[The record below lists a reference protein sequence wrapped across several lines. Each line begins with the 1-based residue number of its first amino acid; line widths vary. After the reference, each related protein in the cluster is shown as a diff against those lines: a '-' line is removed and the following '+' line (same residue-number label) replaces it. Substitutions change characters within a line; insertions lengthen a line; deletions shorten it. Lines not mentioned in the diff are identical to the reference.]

1 MAHSLPRKFKAAGIT
16 CGIKDSGKPDLSLF
30 VSEVPASVAGV
41 FTTNRVVGA
50 PVIVDRERVPADDA
64 RGIIINSG
72 NANACTGDQ
81 GLSNARRMTHEVAQ
95 AIHCDERQVLVCS
108 TGIIGVQLPMDV
120 ISAGIPRLAETLSD
134 SDEAYAAAAQAMMT
148 TDTFSKQ
155 ATETVD
161 TAGGPIRI
169 AGVAKGAAMI
179 GPNMATMLCVL
190 MTDAKLTPPQ
200 CDRILRY
207 SVDRSFNCI
216 SVEGHESTSD
226 SVLFFANGAAGT
238 DDPTD
243 DALQSIQEAL
253 ARVCEQLATDIIR
266 DAEGAEHF
274 VTLDVTGFATRQ
286 EAARIAKA
294 VCESALVKTAIAG
307 NDPNW
312 GRITSAAGYAGVDF
326 DVTYLTLSINE
337 TEVFRAGTP
346 VEFDEAA
353 LSEQMRS
360 NPEVHLKLHLS
371 DGPASGTESVRF
383 WTSDLTQEYVRL
395 NSEYT
400 T

>member
-1 MAHSLPRKFKAAGIT
+1 MAHSLPQKFQAAGVT
-16 CGIKDSGKPDLSLF
+16 CGIKASGKPDLALF
-30 VSEVPASVAGV
+30 VSDVPAAMAGV

-50 PVIVDRERVPADDA
+50 PVIVDRKRVPAE
-64 RGIIINSG
+64 RGRAVVINSG
-72 NANACTGDQ
+72 NANACTGET
-81 GLSNARRMTHEVAQ
+81 GLQNAERMTADVAK
-95 AIHCDERQVLVCS
+95 AIGCSAEDVLVCS

-120 ISAGIPRLAETLSD
+120 IASGIPQAAAALAE
-134 SDEAYAAAAQAMMT
+134 SDEAFAAAARAMMT

-155 ATETVD
+155 AEQELVIDGRTLKVSG
-161 TAGGPIRI
+161 A
-169 AGVAKGAAMI
+169 AKGAAMI

-190 MTDAKLTPPQ
+190 MTDAPLDAGQ
-200 CDRILRY
+200 CDQILRHA
-207 SVDRSFNCI
+207 VDRTFNCI
-216 SVEGHESTSD
+216 SVDGHESTSD
-226 SVLFFANGAAGT
+226 TVLLLANGAAGGAGLT
-238 DDPTD
+238 EDQLQQFQSVVDD
-243 DALQSIQEAL
+243 IC
-253 ARVCEQLATDIIR
+253 RKLATDIIR

-274 VTLDVTGFATRQ
+274 VTVDVSGFETR
-286 EAARIAKA
+286 EHAARIAKA
-294 VCESALVKTAIAG
+294 ICESALVKTAITG

-326 DVTYLTLSINE
+326 DVQFLTLSINE

-346 VEFDEAA
+346 VEFDEAT
-353 LSEQMRS
+353 LSEEMQS
-360 NPEVHLKLHLS
+360 NRDVHLKLHLS